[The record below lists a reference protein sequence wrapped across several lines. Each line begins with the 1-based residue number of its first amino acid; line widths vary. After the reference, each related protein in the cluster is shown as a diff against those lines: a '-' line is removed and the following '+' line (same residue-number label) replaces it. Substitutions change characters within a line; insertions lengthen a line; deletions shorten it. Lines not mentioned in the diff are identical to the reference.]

1 MLIQSIQNKTIII
14 AHQEVHLIFY
24 FTKSMRGLFKML
36 QFKSHVWKPKQGKHG
51 RATESFSLTIYLSKI
66 QPMLFF
72 VLFSLFCFLQGIMC
86 RKKPMNETTTDSSI
100 QFYQLFLYFLEF
112 EFFYFFLFYVLSLY
126 LFLSLQQVY
135 YMFWTVVKEYEITT
149 KFYFVPV

>member
-1 MLIQSIQNKTIII
+1 L
-14 AHQEVHLIFY
+14 
-24 FTKSMRGLFKML
+24 
-36 QFKSHVWKPKQGKHG
+36 
-51 RATESFSLTIYLSKI
+51 
-66 QPMLFF
+66 

-86 RKKPMNETTTDSSI
+86 RKKPMNETTTGSSI

-149 KFYFVPV
+149 KFYLNLILLWCVLILLCGFTKLLMKVIPLLKIYVTNNFFM